1 MAFTAAQKRAHRMKP
16 EVQAKAREY
25 KKNWNQANR
34 QRINKYMRD
43 RYRARVDSGSTTQ
56 TKQSELF
63 DASNNK

>member
-1 MAFTAAQKRAHRMKP
+1 MAFTAAQKQAHRMKP

-34 QRINKYMRD
+34 QRINKYARD
-43 RYRARVDSGSTTQ
+43 HYRARVESGSTTI
-56 TKQSELF
+56 KQSDLF